1 MLQIFIDSL
10 ISCIRKGQLEE
21 TSSWKVLIWKVR
33 YKIGKNEVGNLQLE
47 FKRRLQLSKLIF
59 TFQLQ
64 QELSNYRET
73 FKLQRNFPI

>member
-33 YKIGKNEVGNLQLE
+33 YEIGKNEVGNLQLE